1 MISVYTLIHLLWSQS
16 LRSSLLLSLI
26 LPPTTLLLLIVDKC
40 FLMSY
45 NSKLHNY
52 DFLAS
57 FFSGI
62 AILPSLLLFL
72 STAVWAIANHVIS
85 SLFAAQIYIFNLCNY
100 LHGRWKKVEEENF
113 IWNWRYMAK
122 WDYNNMISHKINVIW

>member
-1 MISVYTLIHLLWSQS
+1 
-16 LRSSLLLSLI
+16 
-26 LPPTTLLLLIVDKC
+26 
-40 FLMSY
+40 MSY

-85 SLFAAQIYIFNLCNY
+85 SLFAAQLYLQFLQLSTRPLKKSWGGKFHLKLKIYGKMRLQ
-100 LHGRWKKVEEENF
+100 
-113 IWNWRYMAK
+113 
-122 WDYNNMISHKINVIW
+122 